1 MAERLEAKRLLFPE
15 TYNEIIAEFLG
26 YKYKYGA
33 YEDFSDIGGVYSDI
47 IYYSKEPLYF
57 DFIHDDGRGEEIFK
71 RPKDSIIIELGFYS
85 EHGYLSELNYHKS
98 WDQLMKAA
106 VKLGMDKINTDIE
119 IAYNEILN
127 KINKNGTI

>member
-1 MAERLEAKRLLFPE
+1 MAEKLEAKRLLFPE
-15 TYNEIIAEFLG
+15 TYNEIIAEFIG

-57 DFIHDDGRGEEIFK
+57 EFIHDEGLITC
-71 RPKDSIIIELGFYS
+71 PKDLIIIEPGIYS
-85 EHGYLSELNYHKS
+85 EHGHLSELNYHKS

-106 VKLGMDKINTDIE
+106 VKLGIDKINTDIE
-119 IAYNEILN
+119 IAYNEILT